1 MCNPAHTQGATRSG
15 GFFPWQVTW
24 NMNNEPKAEQPTWA
38 TRPLNIHDLLE
49 AARESILGC
58 NPSVP
63 VSSLSRSEIG
73 LVNTILERHYKVSL
87 QREHTGYRHI
97 RTCRQLPPIAPH
109 ARAALAK
116 AQTALDAGA
125 APEQAL
131 DVARSHMRAKAS
143 LDIQPLCPDLPLRL
157 DVTVIR
163 AAEAERAATVRA
175 AGTER
180 EAGTHQQWTVHQL
193 AIEAA
198 GAPPVALLDVLE
210 SMYEELPESAWE
222 RRATPA

>member
-1 MCNPAHTQGATRSG
+1 
-15 GFFPWQVTW
+15 
-24 NMNNEPKAEQPTWA
+24 MNDEAKAEQPTWA

-58 NPSVP
+58 SPSVP

-97 RTCRQLPPIAPH
+97 RTCRQLPPVAPH

-116 AQTALDAGA
+116 AQSALDAGA
-125 APEQAL
+125 AHEQAL
-131 DVARSHMRAKAS
+131 ELARSHMRAKAN
-143 LDIQPLCPDLPLRL
+143 LDLQPLCPGLPLRL
-157 DVTVIR
+157 DATAIG

-198 GAPPVALLDVLE
+198 GPPTVAIVDGLQT
-210 SMYEELPESAWE
+210 MYEDLPESAWE